1 MKANEVLNLL
11 RITRPTLTKYVK
23 EGIIKV
29 DKLPNGRYEYDSNSV
44 YSFLNKDV
52 KRKTYI
58 YARVSTSKQKAD
70 LDNQIELLKQ
80 FCFTNGYV
88 ISGIYSDIASGISF
102 EKRNNFFKMLDDI
115 IDNIDNQISVIV
127 IGQNK
132 EWKQSSSLS
141 KKINQHF
148 VQIPFARFIQMI
160 QYKAKEK
167 GIAVILTEESY
178 TSGTSFIDDE
188 MPVKVNYNKARRI
201 HRGLF
206 KSNNNIL
213 INADLNGAYQI
224 LKKVFPIK
232 WDRGCALH
240 PFVVNIA

>member
-102 EKRNNFFKMLDDI
+102 EKRSNFFKMLDDI
-115 IDNIDNQISVIV
+115 IDNKVEKVVITY
-127 IGQNK
+127 K
-132 EWKQSSSLS
+132 DRLS
-141 KKINQHF
+141 RVGFDLFYH
-148 VQIPFARFIQMI
+148 
-160 QYKAKEK
+160 
-167 GIAVILTEESY
+167 
-178 TSGTSFIDDE
+178 
-188 MPVKVNYNKARRI
+188 
-201 HRGLF
+201 LF
-206 KSNNNIL
+206 KKYNCEIIVMSEVGSEKLDSEEIFEEIVSL
-213 INADLNGAYQI
+213 LHCYSMKLYSKRKAA
-224 LKKVFPIK
+224 KIK
-232 WDRGCALH
+232 EVLSDNDNK
-240 PFVVNIA
+240 PS